1 MQSTGS
7 GGLPACHDETN
18 TPYSFFHSLRHSP
31 PSLPPGN
38 LHEFTAE
45 SPCAVLDLLVPP
57 YQPGRGVDCTY
68 YREVAAA
75 GGMVAGAAAGAAL
88 GSELRTVGDV
98 TLLEVSRWGCYMCQ
112 QSRIVHSPSHL
123 PIIHVWAGRSVLFLS
138 ICSTEGEGWDRGIG
152 GTAVRVRPRKRTD

>member
-1 MQSTGS
+1 MRAGA

-68 YREVAAA
+68 YREVAAT
-75 GGMVAGAAAGAAL
+75 GGMVAGTAVL

-98 TLLEVSRWGCYMCQ
+98 TLLEVSIWGCYVCQ

-123 PIIHVWAGRSVLFLS
+123 SAIHV
-138 ICSTEGEGWDRGIG
+138 
-152 GTAVRVRPRKRTD
+152 